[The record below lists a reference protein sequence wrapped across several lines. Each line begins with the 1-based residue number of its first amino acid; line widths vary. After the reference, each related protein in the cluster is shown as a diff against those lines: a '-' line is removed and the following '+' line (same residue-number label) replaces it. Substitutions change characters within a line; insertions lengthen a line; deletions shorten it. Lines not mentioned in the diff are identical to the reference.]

1 MQEVNTSILSRT
13 VVPSALALA
22 KKRKTRAVS
31 LPVPPV
37 AEDSEEGEEG
47 DSSAEGGSSTQYS
60 YLM

>member
-13 VVPSALALA
+13 VVPSTLALA

-31 LPVPPV
+31 LPSV

-47 DSSAEGGSSTQYS
+47 DSSAEGGSST
-60 YLM
+60 